1 MKNKSIQ
8 KVLNNSNFKSYSG
21 LILESI
27 EQFQF

>member
-21 LILESI
+21 LILVIIMLES
-27 EQFQF
+27 